1 MLDFEDAQLSSA
13 ALHLIKTVLLSAG
26 HLALASRN
34 ELVETHIKA
43 DETPVTKLD
52 HAIEAL
58 LVKRIR
64 REYPRHRIL
73 AEEGSV
79 VDGSSEYTWAIDPLD
94 GTRAYVSGL
103 PIWGIS
109 VGLLR
114 NEEPLA
120 GVFYLPA
127 LNEMYQCDMQ
137 SAFLNG
143 RPLLPSGAN
152 LDSRHAFLA
161 VPSNSHL
168 LYEISFDRVRS
179 FGSTAAHLVYV
190 ARGAAI
196 GALTRQVRLWDLA
209 GVLPMLLRFGI
220 DLCYLSGAPFHIHD
234 LLDGQRAPEPILAAR
249 ADLIRPLLSMIR
261 LKASMRQSID

>member
-1 MLDFEDAQLSSA
+1 MLETKDARLASA
-13 ALHLIKTVLLSAG
+13 ALHFIRPVLLKAG
-26 HLALASRN
+26 RLALASRN

-52 HAIEAL
+52 YDIEAL
-58 LVKRIR
+58 LVKQIC
-64 REYPRHRIL
+64 REYPHHRIL
-73 AEEGSV
+73 AEEGSIV
-79 VDGSSEYTWAIDPLD
+79 NSDSEYTWAIDPLD

-127 LNEMYQCDMQ
+127 LNEMYECDGQ

-143 RPLLPSGAN
+143 RPLMPSGASLN
-152 LDSRHAFLA
+152 SRHAFLA

-168 LYEISFDRVRS
+168 LYEIRFDRVRS

-196 GALTRQVRLWDLA
+196 GALTRQVRLWDLV
-209 GVLPMLLRFGI
+209 GVMPMMLCFGI
-220 DLCYLSGAPFHIHD
+220 ELRYLSGAPFHVND

-249 ADLIRPLLSMIR
+249 SDLIHPLLSMIR
-261 LKASMRQSID
+261 LKPSTHQSID